1 MLICS
6 TRYDPIVKK
15 KIQTVAQYIK
25 VIEFLDV
32 HVTLALMLWSNSLQ
46 SLSSLDKDIS
56 SFLKIN
62 SNVNIKKIFKYLMN
76 F

>member
-25 VIEFLDV
+25 VIEFLE
-32 HVTLALMLWSNSLQ
+32 VTLALMLWSNSLQ
-46 SLSSLDKDIS
+46 SLFSLDKDIL